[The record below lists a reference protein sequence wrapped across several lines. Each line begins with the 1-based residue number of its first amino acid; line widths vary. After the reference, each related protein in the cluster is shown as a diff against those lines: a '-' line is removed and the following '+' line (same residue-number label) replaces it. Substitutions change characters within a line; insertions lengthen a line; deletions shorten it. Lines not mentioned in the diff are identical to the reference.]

1 MLHTH
6 DIAITPVDFL
16 IKDASYRDNLYI
28 CEPASNSELV
38 LFQFAPG
45 KPADLPTCQY
55 ELVSTRRA
63 QIGAQQFD
71 ARLGT
76 IFSLYTDNPQGRLWS
91 FRQHAGYAFI
101 GFLYNSFPFEWI
113 EAYPDINTVWSAF
126 ESTLISASGIISYA
140 PVFVDYFYQALQSFY
155 DDNVQYVEIRTTIPE
170 VSHLMFRSS
179 LL

>member
-38 LFQFAPG
+38 LFQYAPG

-63 QIGAQQFD
+63 QVGAQQFD
-71 ARLGT
+71 ARLRT
-76 IFSLYTDNPQGRLWS
+76 IFSLYTDNPQGRLYL
-91 FRQHAGYAFI
+91 FRQHKVRLYRI
-101 GFLYNSFPFEWI
+101 SKSILSFLTNRGLPRH
-113 EAYPDINTVWSAF
+113 
-126 ESTLISASGIISYA
+126 
-140 PVFVDYFYQALQSFY
+140 
-155 DDNVQYVEIRTTIPE
+155 QYGLVG
-170 VSHLMFRSS
+170 V
-179 LL
+179 